1 MPIVEPASMTSSL
14 SLLREPRSRASGISA
29 TRRSA
34 DAEAQG
40 FRLSTQPATGTAGKP
55 HQINLQRSLIDGTIN
70 PFASVNQLFWV
81 RGRQR
86 PSDSPFGS
94 NPDPV
99 EPCPMSQGENDLPDH
114 PRRDPSTRR
123 CAASRHRAPQAA
135 TPQPLRRAQLR
146 IFVVR
151 CGLPCDPP
159 VGGHSCNGGMIPRF
173 SEGTNNAFAVRSL
186 EPRVSLVGHSRH
198 FEREVGMTASPP

>member
-114 PRRDPSTRR
+114 PRRDPHTPMRR
-123 CAASRHRAPQAA
+123 IPPSRAASGHAAAAPPSAA
-135 TPQPLRRAQLR
+135 KNFRRSMWLA
-146 IFVVR
+146 
-151 CGLPCDPP
+151 
-159 VGGHSCNGGMIPRF
+159 M
-173 SEGTNNAFAVRSL
+173 
-186 EPRVSLVGHSRH
+186 
-198 FEREVGMTASPP
+198 